1 MSETS
6 KTTLGERLR
15 HLTIGAPVEAGGL
28 QVFPLRWETPPGPDY
43 RTLDEAVAEGG
54 IEVTE
59 VSDGGSV
66 PTLRVTNKDARPVFL
81 MAGEHLAGGKQNR
94 VLNASILVAGN
105 ATLPIP
111 VSCVERGRW
120 AHRSKSFHGSGSGSH
135 SMLRKMMHSQV
146 TSSYRVS
153 GRAQSNQGEVWRE
166 VDRKLGETMSY
177 SESAYLDKA
186 YEDTEPVLREMAE
199 QLTPPEGAAG
209 AVFAYGGQIV
219 GLDLFDRPATLARLW
234 PKLVRAYAIDARMKK
249 DQTPVPVEQVQAWLA
264 TAPADREEVFRS
276 AGLGED
282 VRLEA
287 PTLVAACL
295 RVDDT
300 PIHVEAFAETLPA

>member
-1 MSETS
+1 MSGTS

-15 HLTIGAPVEAGGL
+15 QLVVGDPVEAGGL
-28 QVFPLRWETPPGPDY
+28 QVFALRWETPPGPDY
-43 RTLDEAVAEGG
+43 RTLDEAVADGG

-59 VSDGGSV
+59 VTEGGSV
-66 PTLRVTNKDARPVFL
+66 PTLRVTNKDARPIFL

-94 VLNASILVAGN
+94 VLNASILVAGH

-120 AHRSKSFHGSGSGSH
+120 AYRSGSFHGSGSSSH
-135 SMLRKMMHSQV
+135 STLRKMMHGHV
-146 TSSYRVS
+146 TMSYRAT
-153 GRAQSNQGEVWRE
+153 GKAHSNQGEVWRE
-166 VDRKLGETMSY
+166 VDRKLGETRSY
-177 SESAYLDKA
+177 SDSAYLDKA
-186 YEDTEPVLREMAE
+186 YEDTEPILREVVE
-199 QLTPPEGAAG
+199 QLPPPEGAAG

-219 GLDLFDRPATLARLW
+219 GFDLFDRPGTLARLW
-234 PKLVRAYAIDARMKK
+234 SKLIRAYAIDAWAKK
-249 DQTPVPVEQVQAWLA
+249 EHQPVSAAQVRDWLA
-264 TAPADREEVFRS
+264 TAPADREEVFSS

-295 RVDDT
+295 RVEET
-300 PIHVEAFAETLPA
+300 PIHVEAFAQAMPA